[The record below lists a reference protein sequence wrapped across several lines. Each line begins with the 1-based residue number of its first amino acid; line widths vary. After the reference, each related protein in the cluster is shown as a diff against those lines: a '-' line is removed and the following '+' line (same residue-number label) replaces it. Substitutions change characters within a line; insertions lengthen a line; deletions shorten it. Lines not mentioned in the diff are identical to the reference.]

1 MNEDYARGKCPV
13 CGCETMYR
21 LNKNRLLY
29 TFCRNGHAAKLGR
42 EESIKATAQIAGGN
56 KWNNGFVYLY
66 PINEKQEKKGI
77 LTNDRTEKST
87 TGTTGTN
94 DTAGTGARA
103 EFVQQ
108 RGESSGPAAGTSCAA
123 NTTTGTTGTTDR
135 KSSDDGDLSGWL

>member
-1 MNEDYARGKCPV
+1 MNDDYARGKCPI

-42 EESIKATAQIAGGN
+42 EESIKAIAQIACGN

-77 LTNDRTEKST
+77 LTNDSRENDTTRT
-87 TGTTGTN
+87 TGT
-94 DTAGTGARA
+94 DTTSARA
-103 EFVQQ
+103 GFIQQ
-108 RGESSGPAAGTSCAA
+108 RSENSGISSGTSSAT
-123 NTTTGTTGTTDR
+123 NTTTGTTGTNNG
-135 KSSDDGDLSGWL
+135 KSDDNGDLLGWL